1 MTDKKQKK
9 VAPPSP
15 ENVYHILA
23 GSDPDL
29 AARDGILYRWTGGS
43 FWAAQDVMVEE
54 SRAFRWLQTQYP
66 DKATPPLAR
75 RCVEAAVMGATTL
88 PAPAKSAVV
97 LPLQNVYLHVDTK
110 TGATKTLAPDK
121 AIGLTYQI
129 ACNYDP
135 NARAPRFGQF
145 LCQVLPDDPDSQGYI
160 QEYIGYT
167 FLHDCRYQTAL
178 FWIGGGANG
187 KTTLAQIISS
197 LHRKVI
203 SLQLNALE
211 GFQLAQLIDAS
222 LVVVDETPQRINEQK
237 FKTLVSGGPCPVDRK
252 YRDQI
257 TFHPSAKWIILGN
270 SAPAI
275 SDQSHGFWRRF
286 PVVPFKQQFS
296 AEEQDPELVSKITE
310 REMPGVLNWAVE
322 GLVRLIKRRRFPTMS
337 AAMEEAQ
344 DECKQETNSVLSWW
358 RDNRV
363 VFDENFET
371 PRDEIY
377 TDYKKWCADNGMA
390 ALGVE
395 RFWNRLKFTAGS
407 KATEPT
413 ARKIQ
418 KKVVRVVPLR
428 LLNEQ
433 SHEPKKVIAGRW

>member
-15 ENVYHILA
+15 ENVYHRLT
-23 GSDPDL
+23 GEDMDV
-29 AARDGILYRWTGGS
+29 AARDGVLYRWTGS

-66 DKATPPLAR
+66 DKATPPLAK
-75 RCVEAAVMGATTL
+75 RCVEAAVMGATPL
-88 PAPAKSAVV
+88 PAPTEGAVV
-97 LPLQNVYLHVDTK
+97 LPLQNVYLRIDTE
-110 TGATKTLAPDK
+110 TGAIKTLAADK
-121 AIGLTYQI
+121 TIGLTYQI
-129 ACNYDP
+129 ACGYDP
-135 NARAPRFGQF
+135 DAQAPLFSRF
-145 LCQVLPDDPDSQGYI
+145 LCQVLPDDPGSQAYI
-160 QEYIGYT
+160 QEYAGYT
-167 FLHDCRYQTAL
+167 LLHDCRYQSAM
-178 FWIGGGANG
+178 FWIGCGANG
-187 KTTLAQIISS
+187 KTTLAQIISK

-203 SLQLNALE
+203 SMQLNALD
-211 GFQLAQLIDAS
+211 GFQLTQLIDAS
-222 LVVVDETPQRINEQK
+222 LVVVNETPQRINEQK
-237 FKTLVSGGPCPVDRK
+237 FKMLVSGDLCPVDRK

-257 TFHPSAKWIILGN
+257 SFHPSAKWLVLGN
-270 SAPAI
+270 AIPSI

-286 PVVPFKQQFS
+286 PVVPFKRQFS
-296 AEEQDPELVSKITE
+296 TEEQDPALVSKITTQ
-310 REMPGVLNWAVE
+310 EMPGLLNWAIT
-322 GLVRLIKRRRFPTMS
+322 GLVRLIKRGRFPAPS
-337 AAMEEAQ
+337 EAMEEAQ
-344 DECKQETNSVLSWW
+344 GDAMQETNSVLAWW

-363 VFDENFET
+363 VFDTNFET

-433 SHEPKKVIAGRW
+433 AHEPKKVIAGRW